1 MSIDFKKTEIPATTR
16 VGRKPLDNPF
26 TDLFPLDDEARTFVI
41 AEAPDST
48 EAKRIVRQV
57 RQAAKAVERSGRT
70 DMKVIDSGTEI
81 TVWTVPAITREAKAD
96 EPAKAEV
103 KAETKAPAA
112 KGAKV
117 TPNPK
122 EDRKTVAK

>member
-1 MSIDFKKTEIPATTR
+1 MSLNFTKTEIPATSR

-26 TDLFPLDDEARTFVI
+26 TDLFPLDGEAVKFVI

-57 RQAAKAVERSGRT
+57 RQAAKAVDRSGRT
-70 DMKVIDSGTEI
+70 DMKVSDKGTEV
-81 TVWTVPAITREAKAD
+81 TVWTVPAITREAKAVKA
-96 EPAKAEV
+96 EPAKAEA
-103 KAETKAPAA
+103 KAKAPA

-117 TPNPK
+117 EPNPK
-122 EDRKTVAK
+122 EDRKPVAK